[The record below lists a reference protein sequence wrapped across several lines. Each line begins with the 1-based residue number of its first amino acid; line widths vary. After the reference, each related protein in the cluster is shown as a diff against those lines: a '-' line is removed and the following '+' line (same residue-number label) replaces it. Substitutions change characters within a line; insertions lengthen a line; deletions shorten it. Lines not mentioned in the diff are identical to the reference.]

1 MFILFAAISLQTGS
15 GNIYTVRQ
23 RYIGNPPHGHSGGSM
38 NLCVCVCVGRVAQA
52 KKSLSDFLTAGALL
66 RPVIAG
72 RVCLQMNAARP
83 IWPRSPR
90 HNVSLMQPAQ
100 PNGASLRYGRLPSWV
115 GCGSSLHYAAVGN
128 SPHPLK
134 SPEKEL

>member
-52 KKSLSDFLTAGALL
+52 KKVS
-66 RPVIAG
+66 VIS
-72 RVCLQMNAARP
+72 
-83 IWPRSPR
+83 SPL
-90 HNVSLMQPAQ
+90 V
-100 PNGASLRYGRLPSWV
+100 RYFVP
-115 GCGSSLHYAAVGN
+115 SSLEEFACR
-128 SPHPLK
+128 
-134 SPEKEL
+134 